1 MYHSSD
7 ECDEFAEGSEAKGGA
22 GDDDGEGLSILFDVV
37 Y

>member
-1 MYHSSD
+1 MDHS
-7 ECDEFAEGSEAKGGA
+7 CDERDDYFDVGSEAGA